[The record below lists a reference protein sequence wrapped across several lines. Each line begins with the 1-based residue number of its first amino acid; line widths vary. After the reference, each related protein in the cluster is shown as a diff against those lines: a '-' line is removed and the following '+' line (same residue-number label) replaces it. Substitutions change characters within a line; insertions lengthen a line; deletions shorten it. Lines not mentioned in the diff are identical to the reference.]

1 MSTLTGQSTCASIPQ
16 LEPHCGSWIVTS
28 PHGAIRELFERSN
41 VERAIAFGWTVETT
55 ASYLA
60 RINRELS
67 GE

>member
-1 MSTLTGQSTCASIPQ
+1 MSLTGQESGASIPQ

-28 PHGAIRELFERSN
+28 PHGAIRELFECSN
-41 VERAIAFGWTVETT
+41 VERAVAFGWTVETT
-55 ASYLA
+55 ANYLA